1 MGEGGGINPSPFPPV
16 TPDTQANLN
25 IVLILLLR
33 PESFPFLLSYL
44 NLVIPARFTKQKPL
58 FTQESKTLQ
67 GSGCSSKMTS
77 SCKWPITPWDCFE
90 GRILTQFPSQ
100 PRNRQ

>member
-1 MGEGGGINPSPFPPV
+1 MGEGGGINPSPFRPE
-16 TPDTQANLN
+16 TPGTQANLY

-44 NLVIPARFTKQKPL
+44 NLVIPAEFTKLKPL
-58 FTQESKTLQ
+58 FTQESKTLK

-77 SCKWPITPWDCFE
+77 SRIWPITRWDCF
-90 GRILTQFPSQ
+90 
-100 PRNRQ
+100 

>member
-1 MGEGGGINPSPFPPV
+1 MEEGRGINPSPFPPV
-16 TPDTQANLN
+16 TPDTQANLY

-33 PESFPFLLSYL
+33 PESFPFLLSYF
-44 NLVIPARFTKQKPL
+44 NLVIPAEFTKLKPL
-58 FTQESKTLQ
+58 FTQESKTLK

-90 GRILTQFPSQ
+90 GRILTQFPLQ
-100 PRNRQ
+100 PRNGQ